1 MNTIEWIEI
10 IVVTGII
17 CFLTGYGLGRGDR
30 RKDPPPFGKVALDVL
45 EGLKGGIT
53 TKTTDNGFTII
64 TTTNGFMLT
73 VVNGRL
79 LGTQDLSLTNE
90 EEKAICDVIAIRIA
104 MNHACDL
111 KPLFQS

>member
-17 CFLTGYGLGRGDR
+17 CLLTGYGLGRGGR

-45 EGLKGGIT
+45 EGLKEGIT
-53 TKTTDNGFTII
+53 MKTTDNGFTII

-73 VVNGRL
+73 VANGRL

-90 EEKAICDVIAIRIA
+90 EEKAVCDAIAVRAA
-104 MNHACDL
+104 MQHATTL